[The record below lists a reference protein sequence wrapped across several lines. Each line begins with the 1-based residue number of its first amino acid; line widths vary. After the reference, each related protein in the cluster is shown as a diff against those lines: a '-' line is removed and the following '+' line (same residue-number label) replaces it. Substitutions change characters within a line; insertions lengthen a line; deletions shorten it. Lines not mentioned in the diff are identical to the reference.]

1 MSKSEIKIIP
11 LTADENLIGKIVS
24 LHKQLFDKE
33 HFTARFNEKLLS
45 KYFNLLLTYSDYK
58 ICAFKEQE
66 LIGYLIAGRKLDYVL
81 KKFSREH
88 FFRLIILLFGNPRF
102 LIEKFLDLMNK
113 IIYKNKKS
121 KADMRLFLIASKH
134 DKNIKGVG
142 KSLIENLENHLIE
155 EAIVIY
161 GLSVRKHNQKAI
173 DFYKHL
179 GFIEEFRTHKSIYF
193 IKKLS

>member
-1 MSKSEIKIIP
+1 MSKSEIKILP

-33 HFTARFNEKLLS
+33 HFTARFDEKLLS
-45 KYFNLLLTYSDYK
+45 KYFHLLLLNSNYK
-58 ICAFKEQE
+58 ICAFQEQE
-66 LIGYLIAGRKLDYVL
+66 LFGYLIAGEKLDDVL
-81 KKFSREH
+81 KKFSREY
-88 FFRLIILLFGNPRF
+88 FFRLIILLFKNPRF
-102 LIEKFLDLMNK
+102 LIEKILDLINR

-134 DKNIKGVG
+134 DENIKGVG
-142 KSLIENLENHLIE
+142 KYLIENLEKYLIE
-155 EAIVIY
+155 KGITIY

-173 DFYKHL
+173 DFYRHL
-179 GFIEEFRTHKSIYF
+179 GFIEEFRTHKSIFF